1 MTEEVIK
8 EVITSIP
15 ASAEPK
21 CEDLLINSPVIIDG
35 TSPVIIDG
43 TSVPPDIKRKE
54 KPVPHYLRASSKS
67 CHDNCKFGIKHSSEP
82 KKYWPISR
90 KQLRRAS
97 TGNHEQGRIEIILP
111 KTARPIKENQK
122 LKNSHEKDGDAT
134 APGKPKFTNPK
145 APLESAADHFNSI
158 SCVEDLSVEASEPVV
173 AETLPTDTEC
183 LVISHDDVADCEDEV
198 SSDGAESIELE
209 MPLAIQDIDES
220 DEHTEDAIMPSNNVS
235 EVGEP
240 SVMDHMP
247 DQSGNECA
255 NSDKRTTQ
263 AVIASK
269 KYEQA
274 ALGTKPKSSAK
285 EPEIQKVKATL
296 SVTRNTVSSQ
306 RNGRASHPK
315 ATGVAID
322 SSNVPKTTKK
332 PADATA
338 DKKLSK
344 PLRKFSPTVASA
356 APKVKEIKVLSPSDA
371 MDLSAKPA
379 RLAKRKASSAKK
391 APSPSL
397 SSGKQIDRDM
407 KEKNVAKN
415 AQVLKKKGDE
425 KVISGP
431 LKLSRSV
438 NMSGKSISS
447 VRLRSIRKDKI
458 APPMRNSKKVAE
470 TENSDTGAKIAKE
483 KSLKMASPKVRKPEV
498 SNKESRPPRKEKL
511 DTPRTAN
518 ARRPKPASIASS
530 STTAPGPQ
538 PRKLTFRRGK
548 VLNPDVG
555 SSSTPRRLRFRPAT
569 AATDASATRSRG
581 SRIAG
586 RRSGSSSSV
595 REASAEVVVLRRL
608 QDGKETKK
616 QEQVLLNNVIEETAS
631 RLVAEARK
639 SKVKALVGA
648 FETVISLQETGK
660 AAAPVVASVAR

>member
-8 EVITSIP
+8 EVITETP

-21 CEDLLINSPVIIDG
+21 CEDLLINSPVTIDG
-35 TSPVIIDG
+35 TSI
-43 TSVPPDIKRKE
+43 PPDVKRKE

-67 CHDNCKFGIKHSSEP
+67 CHDNCKFGIKHFPEP

-90 KQLRRAS
+90 KQLHRAS

-122 LKNSHEKDGDAT
+122 LKNSHEKDGGAT
-134 APGKPKFTNPK
+134 AP
-145 APLESAADHFNSI
+145 
-158 SCVEDLSVEASEPVV
+158 
-173 AETLPTDTEC
+173 
-183 LVISHDDVADCEDEV
+183 DCEDEV

-209 MPLAIQDIDES
+209 MPLAIQDLDES
-220 DEHTEDAIMPSNNVS
+220 DEHTEDVILPANNVS

-255 NSDKRTTQ
+255 NSDERTTQ
-263 AVIASK
+263 AVIAPK

-274 ALGTKPKSSAK
+274 ALVTKSKSSAK
-285 EPEIQKVKATL
+285 EPEKPKVKATS

-315 ATGVAID
+315 ATGAAVD

-332 PADATA
+332 PADATD
-338 DKKLSK
+338 DKKFSK
-344 PLRKFSPTVASA
+344 PVRKFSPTVASA
-356 APKVKEIKVLSPSDA
+356 APKAKEIKVLSPSDA
-371 MDLSAKPA
+371 MDSSAKPA
-379 RLAKRKASSAKK
+379 RLAKPKALSAKK

-397 SSGKQIDRDM
+397 SSGKQIDRHM

-447 VRLRSIRKDKI
+447 LRLRSIRKDKI
-458 APPMRNSKKVAE
+458 APPMRNSKKVSE

-498 SNKESRPPRKEKL
+498 NNKESRPPRKEKP
-511 DTPRTAN
+511 DTPRTAI
-518 ARRPKPASIASS
+518 ARTLKPAPITSS
-530 STTAPGPQ
+530 STMAPAPQ

-548 VLNPDVG
+548 VLNPDEG
-555 SSSTPRRLRFRPAT
+555 SSTPRRLRFRPAM

-581 SRIAG
+581 SRITG
-586 RRSGSSSSV
+586 RRSGSSASV
-595 REASAEVVVLRRL
+595 REASAEVVVLRRR

-660 AAAPVVASVAR
+660 AAAPAVASVAR

>member
-8 EVITSIP
+8 EVITETP

-21 CEDLLINSPVIIDG
+21 CEGLLINSPVTTDG
-35 TSPVIIDG
+35 TSI
-43 TSVPPDIKRKE
+43 PPDVKRKE

-67 CHDNCKFGIKHSSEP
+67 CHDNCKFGIKHSPEP

-173 AETLPTDTEC
+173 AEMLPTDAEC

-220 DEHTEDAIMPSNNVS
+220 DEHTEDAILPANNVS
-235 EVGEP
+235 EVGQP

-255 NSDKRTTQ
+255 SSDKRTTQ
-263 AVIASK
+263 AVIASEK
-269 KYEQA
+269 HEQA
-274 ALGTKPKSSAK
+274 VLGTKSKSSAK
-285 EPEIQKVKATL
+285 EPEKPKVKATS

-315 ATGVAID
+315 ATGAAVD
-322 SSNVPKTTKK
+322 SSNVPKTTEK

-338 DKKLSK
+338 DKKFSK
-344 PLRKFSPTVASA
+344 PVRKFSPTVASA
-356 APKVKEIKVLSPSDA
+356 APKAKEIKVLSPSDA
-371 MDLSAKPA
+371 MDSCAKPA
-379 RLAKRKASSAKK
+379 RLAKPKALSAKR

-407 KEKNVAKN
+407 NEKNVAKN

-447 VRLRSIRKDKI
+447 LRLRSIRKDKI
-458 APPMRNSKKVAE
+458 APPMRSSKKVSE

-483 KSLKMASPKVRKPEV
+483 KSLKMASPKVRKQEV
-498 SNKESRPPRKEKL
+498 NNKESRPPRKEKP
-511 DTPRTAN
+511 DTPRTAI
-518 ARRPKPASIASS
+518 ARRPKPAPITSS
-530 STTAPGPQ
+530 STMAPAPQ

-548 VLNPDVG
+548 VLNPDEG
-555 SSSTPRRLRFRPAT
+555 SSTPRRLRFRPAM

-581 SRIAG
+581 SRITG
-586 RRSGSSSSV
+586 RRSGSSASV
-595 REASAEVVVLRRL
+595 REASAEVVVLRRR

-660 AAAPVVASVAR
+660 AAAPAVASVAR

>member
-8 EVITSIP
+8 EVITSTP
-15 ASAEPK
+15 ASAGPK

-35 TSPVIIDG
+35 TS
-43 TSVPPDIKRKE
+43 VPPDVKRKE
-54 KPVPHYLRASSKS
+54 KPIPHYLRASSKS

-97 TGNHEQGRIEIILP
+97 AGNHEYGRIEMVLP
-111 KTARPIKENQK
+111 KTARPIKEIQK
-122 LKNSHEKDGDAT
+122 LKNSHEKDDDAT

-145 APLESAADHFNSI
+145 APLESAPDHFNSI
-158 SCVEDLSVEASEPVV
+158 SCVKDLSVETSEPVV
-173 AETLPTDTEC
+173 IVAETVPTEAEC
-183 LVISHDDVADCEDEV
+183 LVITRDDVADCEDEV
-198 SSDGAESIELE
+198 SLDGAESIELE

-220 DEHTEDAIMPSNNVS
+220 DEHTEDVILPANSVS

-240 SVMDHMP
+240 SVMVMDHMH

-255 NSDKRTTQ
+255 SSDKRTTEAVRASEKHEQ
-263 AVIASK
+263 AV
-269 KYEQA
+269 
-274 ALGTKPKSSAK
+274 LGTKSKSSAN
-285 EPEIQKVKATL
+285 EPEKPKVKVAS

-306 RNGRASHPK
+306 RNGRGLHPK
-315 ATGVAID
+315 ATGAAAD
-322 SSNVPKTTKK
+322 SSSVPKMTKRIS
-332 PADATA
+332 DATA
-338 DKKLSK
+338 DKKFSK
-344 PLRKFSPTVASA
+344 PVRKVSPTVESA
-356 APKVKEIKVLSPSDA
+356 APKVKEIKVLSPSNAKDP
-371 MDLSAKPA
+371 SAKPA
-379 RLAKRKASSAKK
+379 RLANLKTSTVKK

-397 SSGKQIDRDM
+397 PSGKQIDREI
-407 KEKNVAKN
+407 KEKNVVKS

-438 NMSGKSISS
+438 NMSAKSISS
-447 VRLRSIRKDKI
+447 LRLRSIRKDKI
-458 APPMRNSKKVAE
+458 APPVKSGKKVFE
-470 TENSDTGAKIAKE
+470 TENSATDPKIAKE

-498 SNKESRPPRKEKL
+498 NNKESRPHRKEKP
-511 DTPRTAN
+511 DTPRSAM
-518 ARRPKPASIASS
+518 ARRPKPAPITSS
-530 STTAPGPQ
+530 STTAPAPQ

-548 VLNPDVG
+548 VLNPDEG
-555 SSSTPRRLRFRPAT
+555 SSSTPRRLRFRPST
-569 AATDASATRSRG
+569 GATDASATRSRG
-581 SRIAG
+581 SRITS
-586 RRSGSSSSV
+586 RRSGSSAAV
-595 REASAEVVVLRRL
+595 REASAEVVVLRRR

-660 AAAPVVASVAR
+660 AAAPAAASVAP

>member
-134 APGKPKFTNPK
+134 AP
-145 APLESAADHFNSI
+145 
-158 SCVEDLSVEASEPVV
+158 
-173 AETLPTDTEC
+173 
-183 LVISHDDVADCEDEV
+183 DCEDEV